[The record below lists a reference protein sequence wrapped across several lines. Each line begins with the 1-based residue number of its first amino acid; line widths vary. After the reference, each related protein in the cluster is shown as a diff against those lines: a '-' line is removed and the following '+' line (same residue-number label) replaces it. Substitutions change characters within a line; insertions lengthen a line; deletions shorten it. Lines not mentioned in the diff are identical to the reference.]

1 MKYVRRH
8 PLVAFFGLAFTVT
21 WGIVGVVWLLSS
33 LGVVSLQSPSGLVVL
48 LLMLAIFAPSLSGI
62 AMTAITGG
70 RAGLRELSGRLLKLR
85 VGLRWYLVVLLGVP
99 AAALLASLLA
109 AVVTDEVA
117 LREFDLGSWYL
128 VFPLLLGTL
137 IGGPLGEEI
146 GWRGFALPRLLDRW
160 GFLPASMLLGS
171 LWGLWH
177 LPAFVLPGL
186 GALIGG
192 EYSFL
197 PYLVMTNA
205 LAVSMSCVYKGTG
218 GSVALAGVGFH
229 LMVNSARFTEG
240 PATTPLMWLQAF
252 CFLLLALALV
262 VAMLRPRMHLEPA
275 AIWEAGMRRRTNRP
289 RNVES
294 GKEERKWT

>member
-8 PLVAFFGLAFTVT
+8 PLVAFFGLAFTTT
-21 WGIVGVVWLLSS
+21 WGIAAAIWVLSS
-33 LGVVSLQSPSGLVVL
+33 LEVVSLRSPSTLVYL
-48 LLMLAIFAPSLSGI
+48 LLLLAIFAPSLWGI

-70 RAGLRELSGRLLKLR
+70 RSGLRELSGRLLKVR

-99 AAALLASLLA
+99 AAALLASVLA
-109 AVVTDEVA
+109 AGLTDEVT
-117 LREFDLGSWYL
+117 LREFDLGAWYL
-128 VFPLLLGTL
+128 VFPLLVGTL

-146 GWRGFALPRLLDRW
+146 GWRGFALPRLLERL
-160 GFLPASMLLGS
+160 GFVPASVVLGS

-229 LMVNSARFTEG
+229 LMVNFARFTEG
-240 PATTPLMWLQAF
+240 PVTTAFMWSLAI
-252 CFLLLALALV
+252 CCLLLALVV
-262 VAMLRPRMHLEPA
+262 VAM
-275 AIWEAGMRRRTNRP
+275 MR
-289 RNVES
+289 S
-294 GKEERKWT
+294 GDAP

>member
-1 MKYVRRH
+1 MKCVRRH
-8 PLVAFFGLAFTVT
+8 ALVAFFGLAFTTT
-21 WGIVGVVWLLSS
+21 WGIAAAIWVLSS
-33 LGVVSLQSPSGLVVL
+33 LEVVSLRSPSTLVYL
-48 LLMLAIFAPSLSGI
+48 LLLLAIFAPSLWGI

-70 RAGLRELSGRLLKLR
+70 RSGLRELSGRLLKVR

-99 AAALLASLLA
+99 AAALLASVLA
-109 AVVTDEVA
+109 AGLTDEVT
-117 LREFDLGSWYL
+117 LREFDLGAWYL
-128 VFPLLLGTL
+128 VFPLLVGTL

-146 GWRGFALPRLLDRW
+146 GWRGFALPRLLERL
-160 GFLPASMLLGS
+160 GFVPASVVLGS

-229 LMVNSARFTEG
+229 LMVNFARFTEG
-240 PATTPLMWLQAF
+240 PATTALMWSNAF
-252 CFLLLALALV
+252 CFLLLAVVVVALV
-262 VAMLRPRMHLEPA
+262 RSKDAP
-275 AIWEAGMRRRTNRP
+275 
-289 RNVES
+289 
-294 GKEERKWT
+294 